1 MKYLTSAIIIKDKK
15 MLLVYNIKHEK
26 VRIETPGGKIEE
38 NETPEECAARESFEE
53 LGIKIRVKELLGK
66 YGTNTPEG
74 YFESYMF
81 ITEIVEGEP
90 EVKAPDE
97 ISKFGWYSKE
107 EIEEFID
114 KGLLVPN
121 LIVAFEDLKKKN
133 LI

>member
-15 MLLVYNIKHEK
+15 MLLVHNIKHDN

-38 NETPEECAARESFEE
+38 GETPEQCAARESFEE
-53 LGIKIRVKELLGK
+53 LGIKIRVNELLGK
-66 YGTNTPEG
+66 YGTDTPEG

-90 EVKAPDE
+90 EVKAPNE

-107 EIEEFID
+107 DVEEFIEN
-114 KGLLVPN
+114 KLLVPN
-121 LIVAFEDLKKKN
+121 LIAAFEDLKKKN